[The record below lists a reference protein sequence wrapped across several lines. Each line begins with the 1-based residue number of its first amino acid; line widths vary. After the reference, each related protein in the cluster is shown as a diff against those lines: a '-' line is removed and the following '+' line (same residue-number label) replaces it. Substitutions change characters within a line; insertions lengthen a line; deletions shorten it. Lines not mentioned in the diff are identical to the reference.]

1 MDNFNTD
8 LFRSRVDTIILRVLQ
23 EEDRYVYEILDLIYK
38 NSVSHYEIKQST
50 LYNSMKRLESSG
62 LVTSY
67 EGAETNG
74 AKRKYYSL
82 TEKGKHILNKEKE
95 EWEYTRTLLNKL
107 VSDKEID
114 LASVDTPPYNASSLK
129 PLTPRTKTINPTTE
143 TELDMDSDKIDSI
156 VQDKEINSSISV
168 TQSSLEN
175 AFLEK
180 TREKA
185 SEILGLGNFEPI
197 KVSSTLLPPPEN
209 NSPTLSSLGSQ
220 NFHDTDKGKYLN
232 YREALGAIFEEPETF
247 VLQPPDDL
255 DSIIEINNHSD
266 TSNISTSSHHFND
279 MKQTL
284 VKEGFRIKIYS
295 KANSSNFYYMNYYYS
310 NKLMRDSTLIT
321 YILFFVGL
329 MFFAIYKKEIIP
341 WVILS
346 FSTIIPILV
355 CSIWKQNPE
364 KRIRTKNNSLSSIII
379 GLSIYII
386 LAGIVFSFSFIY
398 KINYI
403 TYPTYIFLICIPLFT
418 IIKTALYRSK
428 KYHLKK

>member
-1 MDNFNTD
+1 MDNFNMD

-50 LYNSMKRLESSG
+50 LYNIMKRLESSG

-114 LASVDTPPYNASSLK
+114 LTSVDTPPYNASSLK

-143 TELDMDSDKIDSI
+143 TELDIDSDKIDST
-156 VQDKEINSSISV
+156 VQDKERHSSISV

-220 NFHDTDKGKYLN
+220 NFHDIDKGKYLN

-355 CSIWKQNPE
+355 YSIWKQNPE

-403 TYPTYIFLICIPLFT
+403 TYPTYIFLICIPLFS

>member
-1 MDNFNTD
+1 MAQY
-8 LFRSRVDTIILRVLQ
+8 S
-23 EEDRYVYEILDLIYK
+23 K
-38 NSVSHYEIKQST
+38 NQRH
-50 LYNSMKRLESSG
+50 LY
-62 LVTSY
+62 
-67 EGAETNG
+67 
-74 AKRKYYSL
+74 
-82 TEKGKHILNKEKE
+82 
-95 EWEYTRTLLNKL
+95 
-107 VSDKEID
+107 
-114 LASVDTPPYNASSLK
+114 YNL
-129 PLTPRTKTINPTTE
+129 
-143 TELDMDSDKIDSI
+143 
-156 VQDKEINSSISV
+156 
-168 TQSSLEN
+168 
-175 AFLEK
+175 
-180 TREKA
+180 
-185 SEILGLGNFEPI
+185 
-197 KVSSTLLPPPEN
+197 
-209 NSPTLSSLGSQ
+209 
-220 NFHDTDKGKYLN
+220 H
-232 YREALGAIFEEPETF
+232 
-247 VLQPPDDL
+247 DL